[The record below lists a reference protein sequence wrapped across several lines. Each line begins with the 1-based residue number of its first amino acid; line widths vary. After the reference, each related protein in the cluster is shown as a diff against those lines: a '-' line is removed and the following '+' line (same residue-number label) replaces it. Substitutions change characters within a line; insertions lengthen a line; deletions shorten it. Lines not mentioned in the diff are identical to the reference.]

1 MIGFNSY
8 IVSCHAEAARCGQMA
23 ENASTDQLRAD
34 YLRCQSSW
42 LHLAKAYEK
51 ANEMLF
57 NTEPNKVGRK
67 GANHWRSL

>member
-1 MIGFNSY
+1 MPYMNGFHQY
-8 IVSCHAEAARCGQMA
+8 VVSCREEAARCGRMA

-51 ANEMLF
+51 ANDVLF
-57 NTEPNKVGRK
+57 NTEANRVAGK
-67 GANHWRSL
+67 GGAR

>member
-1 MIGFNSY
+1 
-8 IVSCHAEAARCGQMA
+8 MA